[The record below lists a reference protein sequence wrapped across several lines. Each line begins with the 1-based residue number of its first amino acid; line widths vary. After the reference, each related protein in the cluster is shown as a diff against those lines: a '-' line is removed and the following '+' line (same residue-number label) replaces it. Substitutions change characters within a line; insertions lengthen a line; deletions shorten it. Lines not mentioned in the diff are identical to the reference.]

1 MNAGDLTGF
10 ALFKNVPLELINQIM
25 PEHSVYTIP
34 AGQHLVKRDFKN
46 SALYL
51 LLEGEVEIYL
61 DEKDKPLKVILAGDI
76 IGEISMLD
84 QQSATA
90 SAISLCECK
99 IIIINED
106 LIWELVEKSHL
117 FTINL
122 LRIITNRF
130 RGVNSQVVCSIQKQ
144 RLFEHKAIV
153 DDLTKLYNRGW
164 LNENFPPLLERCKND
179 MHPFSYLMIDIDH
192 FKKINDNYGHQ
203 VGDFVLQL
211 TGEILNNLSRTTD
224 YVVRYGGEEMAMLL
238 PNTNVDD
245 ALNIAER
252 VRHTIE
258 NKVIVYEPGKT
269 LTITVSIGIAALTKY
284 ETSEDLIKNADE
296 ALYYAKVHGRNR
308 IKFNDGK
315 LV

>member
-1 MNAGDLTGF
+1 MNAGDLTDF

-130 RGVNSQVVCSIQKQ
+130 RVVNSQVVCSIQKQ

-211 TGEILNNLSRTTD
+211 TGEVLNNLSRTTD